1 MYFAKLTWFEIRI
14 CTAKEISSNN
24 TMITIIFFLKTHC
37 FFFQTIFE
45 NIIQIAVKSLQFYQ
59 QQKNLKLWDNH
70 IYTVIDQ
77 GFETNEV
84 LDVLIGL
91 GSSFANDFI
100 NYVWREKQDLSIS
113 YKKVKILEEKPKH

>member
-1 MYFAKLTWFEIRI
+1 MRY
-14 CTAKEISSNN
+14 S
-24 TMITIIFFLKTHC
+24 
-37 FFFQTIFE
+37 
-45 NIIQIAVKSLQFYQ
+45 
-59 QQKNLKLWDNH
+59 
-70 IYTVIDQ
+70 VIDQ

-100 NYVWREKQDLSIS
+100 NYVWREKQDLAIS

>member
-1 MYFAKLTWFEIRI
+1 M
-14 CTAKEISSNN
+14 
-24 TMITIIFFLKTHC
+24 KTHC

-59 QQKNLKLWDNH
+59 QQKNLKLWDIH

-100 NYVWREKQDLSIS
+100 NYVWREKQDLAIS
-113 YKKVKILEEKPKH
+113 YKKVKILEEKPKNE